1 MNIKRLRQNKGVTQ
15 EQLGDVLGISSQAVS
30 KWENESALPDI
41 LILPKL
47 ADYFGVSIDE
57 LMGYKWNA
65 LTYKEQF
72 VKFMLGNG
80 IMQLGEFDLK
90 HGQKKKYYMDT
101 EKFTT
106 NAQIVKIGEYFA
118 DCIRENGLEFDVVMG
133 LAYHGIAFSTST
145 ACALFNKYGVTVD
158 YCYDRKVPDSRGR
171 IICGHTLKDG
181 DRVVIVD
188 DLMSTGQTI
197 CKRVERLKE
206 VANIDVIAVV
216 VIADLTED
224 LAAEQKARLTS
235 DNILRLSD
243 DPDVNNVIRFLRERE
258 IVHFQRFGEC
268 LRLCKERMDT
278 KNVYYVNPSFD
289 K

>member
-1 MNIKRLRQNKGVTQ
+1 MRIGMNIKRLRQNKGVTQ

-118 DCIRENGLEFDVVMG
+118 DCVRENGLEFDVVMG

-197 CKRVERLKE
+197 CKRIERLKE

-216 VIADLTED
+216 VIADLTDDE
-224 LAAEQKARLTS
+224 AREQGLGAQMLEEKYGAKTFS
-235 DNILRLSD
+235 IIKDK
-243 DPDVNNVIRFLRERE
+243 DVKKFMESNR
-258 IVHFQRFGEC
+258 
-268 LRLCKERMDT
+268 
-278 KNVYYVNPSFD
+278 
-289 K
+289 

>member
-1 MNIKRLRQNKGVTQ
+1 MTIGTNIKRLRQNKGITQ
-15 EQLGDVLGISSQAVS
+15 ELLGEALGISSQAVS

-47 ADYFGVSIDE
+47 ADYFGISIDE
-57 LMGYKWNA
+57 LMGYKLNA

-80 IMQLGEFDLK
+80 ILQLGEFELK
-90 HGQKKKYYMDT
+90 HGQTKKYYLNT

-106 NAQIVKIGEYFA
+106 NAQIAKIGEYFA

-133 LAYHGIAFSTST
+133 LAYHGIAFSAAT
-145 ACALFNKYGVTVD
+145 ACSLFNKYGVTVD

-181 DRVVIVD
+181 EKIVIVD

-197 CKRVERLKE
+197 CKRIERLKE
-206 VANIDVIAVV
+206 VADIDVIAVV
-216 VIADLTED
+216 VIADLTD
-224 LAAEQKARLTS
+224 DKAREQGLGAQMLEEKYGAKVYSIITEK
-235 DNILRLSD
+235 
-243 DPDVNNVIRFLRERE
+243 DVAKVLN
-258 IVHFQRFGEC
+258 
-268 LRLCKERMDT
+268 K
-278 KNVYYVNPSFD
+278 
-289 K
+289 